1 MEGKNGRT
9 DKAFG
14 VTSGFFLRLH
24 LRRGRAMDAKMKSC
38 FTPHILMHGLFG
50 LGLGILLVA
59 IIPGLRSLWLG
70 LVLMAVAVVL
80 DYTRKT

>member
-1 MEGKNGRT
+1 
-9 DKAFG
+9 
-14 VTSGFFLRLH
+14 
-24 LRRGRAMDAKMKSC
+24 MDAKMKSC